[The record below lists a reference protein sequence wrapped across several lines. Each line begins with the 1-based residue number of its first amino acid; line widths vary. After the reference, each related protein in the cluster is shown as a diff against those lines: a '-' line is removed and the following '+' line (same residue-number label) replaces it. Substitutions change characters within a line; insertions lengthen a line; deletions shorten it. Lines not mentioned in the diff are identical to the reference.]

1 VSKRGAIPS
10 WETLLAHAA
19 MLQTK
24 IPGAVLVGGTAAAV
38 HAKHR
43 YSLDH
48 DHVIQNLGEGYSAA
62 MRALESIVGWRTPD
76 PTI

>member
-1 VSKRGAIPS
+1 VNKRGVIPS

-48 DHVIQNLGEGYSAA
+48 EKRVVTFQQWYLDQFGCSL
-62 MRALESIVGWRTPD
+62 
-76 PTI
+76 